1 MLLFA
6 TATTSFAPPLTPTQP
21 TARRARR
28 LVAAED
34 EGGWQSRPLVPELQ
48 QVPGR
53 TSPDTPK
60 EERVPWDWKRFVKQS
75 SEFIELPSLL
85 PKPNMQPRAV
95 APGESFGALELFPLD
110 DVVMGGAS
118 SSSFDNAARTWRG
131 EVTTRNS
138 GGFVGV
144 RSKTLAPALDLTG
157 ASGVAI
163 RVRPRGAPLRLKF
176 ILRDSTDFN
185 GICWTASFDVGQPAS
200 MPARLL
206 DGGAETVK
214 VPLESLV
221 PTIFARTIPDATLDR
236 TNIVGVQF
244 ALSKFEYD
252 GGLSPLFREGAFE
265 IDILDVAAY

>member
-1 MLLFA
+1 MPRRNFPAKFPSSTPTASA
-6 TATTSFAPPLTPTQP
+6 TLSPFLATTSFAPPLSPTQP

-34 EGGWQSRPLVPELQ
+34 EGGWESRPLVPELQ

-85 PKPNMQPRAV
+85 PKPKSPPRAV

-185 GICWTASFDVGQPAS
+185 GSAGRRRSTSASRRRCRRGCSTAAP
-200 MPARLL
+200 R
-206 DGGAETVK
+206 
-214 VPLESLV
+214 
-221 PTIFARTIPDATLDR
+221 R
-236 TNIVGVQF
+236 
-244 ALSKFEYD
+244 
-252 GGLSPLFREGAFE
+252 
-265 IDILDVAAY
+265 

>member
-1 MLLFA
+1 M
-6 TATTSFAPPLTPTQP
+6 
-21 TARRARR
+21 
-28 LVAAED
+28 
-34 EGGWQSRPLVPELQ
+34 PELQ

-53 TSPDTPK
+53 ASPDTPK

-85 PKPNMQPRAV
+85 PKPKSQPRAV

-185 GICWTASFDVGQPAS
+185 
-200 MPARLL
+200 
-206 DGGAETVK
+206 
-214 VPLESLV
+214 
-221 PTIFARTIPDATLDR
+221 
-236 TNIVGVQF
+236 
-244 ALSKFEYD
+244 
-252 GGLSPLFREGAFE
+252 
-265 IDILDVAAY
+265 